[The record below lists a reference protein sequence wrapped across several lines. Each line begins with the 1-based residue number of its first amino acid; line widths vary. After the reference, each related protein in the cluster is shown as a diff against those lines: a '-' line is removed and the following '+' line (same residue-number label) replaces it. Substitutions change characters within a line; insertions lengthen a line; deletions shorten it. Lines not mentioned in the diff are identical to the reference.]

1 MGSSQGAQKGDDAGI
16 GVRDNQKETRP
27 CGAETERSFRRRKGT
42 KEFAEGEEKTPTLRR
57 EPNFQWICAFF
68 KENQNTH
75 ADSSEHKLY
84 RIGDYAR
91 YMGVTPDF
99 LKHYEENG
107 LLEVQYTSSG
117 YRYYDFDQSSRILE
131 YMRLRNYGVTVKD
144 MSRMLSAEDGEALR
158 LLDEKRSACA
168 LKCGASGRA
177 RRARAR
183 KDLVRTASSTSG
195 RLGGSRRGALLV
207 PAAHERTRL

>member
-1 MGSSQGAQKGDDAGI
+1 M
-16 GVRDNQKETRP
+16 
-27 CGAETERSFRRRKGT
+27 
-42 KEFAEGEEKTPTLRR
+42 
-57 EPNFQWICAFF
+57 
-68 KENQNTH
+68 

-144 MSRMLSAEDGEALR
+144 MSRMLSA
-158 LLDEKRSACA
+158 
-168 LKCGASGRA
+168 
-177 RRARAR
+177 
-183 KDLVRTASSTSG
+183 
-195 RLGGSRRGALLV
+195 
-207 PAAHERTRL
+207 